1 DFLAIALTDLGNMM
15 ERRIFRLTSHDL
27 SGLPPFLT
35 QNSGLN
41 SGFMIPQY
49 TAAALCNMNKIL
61 SHPASSDTIPTSAD
75 QEDHVS
81 MGMNAALKLRDVV
94 NNVRYITAIEFLVAC
109 QATELS
115 DAVISKPGKDLI
127 SMVRKH
133 VTHADVDRAH
143 SPDIE

>member
-1 DFLAIALTDLGNMM
+1 
-15 ERRIFRLTSHDL
+15 
-27 SGLPPFLT
+27 
-35 QNSGLN
+35 
-41 SGFMIPQY
+41 
-49 TAAALCNMNKIL
+49 
-61 SHPASSDTIPTSAD
+61 TIPTSAD

-115 DAVISKPGKDLI
+115 DTVISKPGKDLI

-143 SPDIE
+143 SPDIEKINLLLRNTEFTKYVEKLLCLVVDACRLVEVNS